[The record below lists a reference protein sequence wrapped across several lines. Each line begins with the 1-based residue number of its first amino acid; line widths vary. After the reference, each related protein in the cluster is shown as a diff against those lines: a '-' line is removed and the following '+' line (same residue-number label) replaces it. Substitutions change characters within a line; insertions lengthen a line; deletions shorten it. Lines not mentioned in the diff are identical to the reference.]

1 VLDLKNHPGA
11 EKGDTQLLRVC
22 LYYLTFSEGFVEWV
36 DKKTRAGNDTSESTQ
51 LEVDFLFDEDP
62 TPDAQQKEY
71 KGLTEAS
78 LISLLRLTGV
88 EEEPVEKPI
97 RQTDDDSASKSDK
110 DIKKMFAAHSD
121 ISELTVE
128 RAVGSA
134 LSGIFYSAT
143 KVYIIRRALHSIL
156 FHFLQNVSVI

>member
-22 LYYLTFSEGFVEWV
+22 LYYLTFSEGSIEWV
-36 DKKTRAGNDTSESTQ
+36 DKKTRAGNDISESAQ

-62 TPDAQQKEY
+62 TQDANQKEY
-71 KGLTEAS
+71 KRLTEAS

-97 RQTDDDSASKSDK
+97 RQTDQEASDLLSEPTISCTCSQGTFHIGRSPFGTLHLIPLRMDSIYCVVNYQVLVTS
-110 DIKKMFAAHSD
+110 
-121 ISELTVE
+121 
-128 RAVGSA
+128 
-134 LSGIFYSAT
+134 
-143 KVYIIRRALHSIL
+143 
-156 FHFLQNVSVI
+156 